1 MPNVLGL
8 EIGRSTIKAVL
19 MARKG
24 LGGGRILD
32 ARILDVRDSEGIGP
46 ALQKLAEDKNF
57 AGIPC
62 FVSVPSQDVLF
73 RHVRLPFRDDNRIRK
88 TLLFELEPLIPLP
101 IENIIADYI
110 VLPRE
115 GLLVGAMPKE
125 TIREIIEQVE
135 KNLGDVSVIDTSSSA
150 LAVQIPDQKKTAGRI
165 ILDIGRRSTTAVFAK
180 MNL

>member
-8 EIGRSTIKAVL
+8 EIGLSTIKAVL

-32 ARILDVRDSEGIGP
+32 ARILDVRDNEGIGP

-88 TLLFELEPLIPLP
+88 TLYSDMINCVRVTASSGFLVIIPP
-101 IENIIADYI
+101 H
-110 VLPRE
+110 
-115 GLLVGAMPKE
+115 
-125 TIREIIEQVE
+125 
-135 KNLGDVSVIDTSSSA
+135 
-150 LAVQIPDQKKTAGRI
+150 LAVKA
-165 ILDIGRRSTTAVFAK
+165 L
-180 MNL
+180 

>member
-32 ARILDVRDSEGIGP
+32 ARILDVRDNEGIGP

-101 IENIIADYI
+101 IENVIADYI
-110 VLPRE
+110 ALPRE

-135 KNLGDVSVIDTSSSA
+135 KISATSR
-150 LAVQIPDQKKTAGRI
+150 LLTPLLRRWPYRYRI
-165 ILDIGRRSTTAVFAK
+165 IKKLPSASFSISDAMRPQPHFAK